1 MMNPTTWTN
10 GERRRFIES
19 VQDEKTTLQFKVAA
33 LTAELRDCRDL
44 CREQAEM
51 IVTLKAQLARLK

>member
-1 MMNPTTWTN
+1 MNPATWTN

-19 VQDEKTTLQFKVAA
+19 VQDEKTTLQLKVAA
-33 LTAELRDCRDL
+33 LTDELRDCRDL
-44 CREQAEM
+44 CREQAEI